1 MNQDIIFTSSISP
14 IKKGDTRLGI
24 WIKKEFETE
33 KIKHFLVDICIEEKR
48 LLTIYENACIGLDT
62 KLIDSDTED
71 GKKYRNKVFDILL
84 SEKVKKYIENNNGYF
99 NNLVYVDGNIMKE
112 QYQSMDR
119 VLKIIRKEY
128 PLRVRTKHFKPEDVR
143 YETIR
148 LQFEGSED
156 ISVEDSLKNK

>member
-1 MNQDIIFTSSISP
+1 
-14 IKKGDTRLGI
+14 
-24 WIKKEFETE
+24 
-33 KIKHFLVDICIEEKR
+33 
-48 LLTIYENACIGLDT
+48 
-62 KLIDSDTED
+62 
-71 GKKYRNKVFDILL
+71 
-84 SEKVKKYIENNNGYF
+84 
-99 NNLVYVDGNIMKE
+99 
-112 QYQSMDR
+112 MDR